1 MPETIILELSLLV
14 LSVQLCVFRM
24 SLTKN
29 ELCVLDS
36 SPRNF
41 SVYAYWFG
49 KKPDK
54 RFMQKNLAKNTSAS
68 PENSFK
74 FHFVIKIILIYILES
89 VKSVT
94 VK

>member
-1 MPETIILELSLLV
+1 MCFPHEPN
-14 LSVQLCVFRM
+14 
-24 SLTKN
+24 KN

-41 SVYAYWFG
+41 SDYAYWFG

-54 RFMQKNLAKNTSAS
+54 QFMQKNLAKNTSAS
-68 PENSFK
+68 ENSFN
-74 FHFVIKIILIYILES
+74 FHFIIKIILIYILDS

-94 VK
+94 VKQEGHWKGSIFGDLVLYRG